1 MRTKKLTAFAL
12 LCAVALVLGFL
23 ESTIPALSV
32 VPGGKIG
39 LANIVTMMVFCLYS
53 LPEALFFGMLRSLL
67 SAVLYSGA
75 TAFFY
80 SAAGSCLCVL
90 SMWLFWK
97 ILNRHVSEIGLSII
111 GAVFFNIGQL
121 AVASV
126 VLGSIQIFRYFPAL
140 GIISA
145 FAGAVTG
152 YVAKSLMMYINRK
165 NLQNIEMT
173 ENGENK
179 LWK

>member
-12 LCAVALVLGFL
+12 LCAGALVLGFL
-23 ESTIPALSV
+23 ESMIPVFSV

-39 LANIVTMMVFCLYS
+39 FANIVTMMVFCLYA
-53 LPEALFFGMLRSLL
+53 LPEALLFGLLRSLL
-67 SAVLYSGA
+67 SAVLYSGIS
-75 TAFFY
+75 AFFY
-80 SAAGSCLCVL
+80 SAAGSVFCVL
-90 SMWLFWK
+90 SMWLFQNM
-97 ILNRHVSEIGLSII
+97 LSRRVSEIGLSVI
-111 GAVFFNIGQL
+111 GAVGFNIGQL
-121 AVASV
+121 FVASA
-126 VLGSIQIFRYFPAL
+126 VLGSLQIFRYFPAL
-140 GIISA
+140 GVVSA

-173 ENGENK
+173 GNGENK